1 MKIGI
6 ITWFK
11 YENYG
16 TILQAIALQRYLRNN
31 KFEVELVNFDIDDTI
46 NLKKSNKEKI
56 TKRIYYKIAKEIY
69 FFEKKKHKEEFNKKT
84 YDFKNIIEKN
94 CKIRKKKKN
103 EEDYIGL
110 CNNYDILIFGS
121 DQIWN
126 PNWYNP
132 FYYGNYKK
140 ITTKL
145 IAYAPSFGVNEIP
158 EDKKQKIKEALK
170 RFDNIAL
177 REEQGCNI
185 VKGLLDVE
193 TDIVVDPTLLLS
205 EKDWEILEEDLEE
218 TKEKYILCY
227 FLSDNPYH
235 WRAAK
240 KFAKKKKMKLIIIP
254 HDGFSYIESKYVVR
268 GCNVGNFLSLIH
280 NAQYVI
286 TDSFHAIV
294 FSIIYNKKFIVFERH
309 NPNSKFAQN
318 SRIYNFLKLT
328 DTEKCL
334 VKYNTSEIKESQ
346 SLKYNKESNN
356 ISALIEKSKKYL
368 EENLKEK

>member
-94 CKIRKKKKN
+94 CKISKMVKN

-158 EDKKQKIKEALK
+158 EDKEDKNKKDFKVIVHYVDKSTGKKITTDVVIEGRTGEDYLTKVKELK
-170 RFDNIAL
+170 GYELISKSSNYKG
-177 REEQGCNI
+177 QMTVQI
-185 VKGLLDVE
+185 VDGK
-193 TDIVVDPTLLLS
+193 
-205 EKDWEILEEDLEE
+205 E
-218 TKEKYILCY
+218 TKEIHVTYY
-227 FLSDNPYH
+227 Y
-235 WRAAK
+235 AK
-240 KFAKKKKMKLIIIP
+240 KATGVLPQTGEEVMRNALFVIAFIACISLAMVSINNVKK
-254 HDGFSYIESKYVVR
+254 D
-268 GCNVGNFLSLIH
+268 N
-280 NAQYVI
+280 
-286 TDSFHAIV
+286 
-294 FSIIYNKKFIVFERH
+294 
-309 NPNSKFAQN
+309 
-318 SRIYNFLKLT
+318 
-328 DTEKCL
+328 
-334 VKYNTSEIKESQ
+334 
-346 SLKYNKESNN
+346 
-356 ISALIEKSKKYL
+356 
-368 EENLKEK
+368 